1 MAVKI
6 EDRGEAPGHPG
17 RSSVTPEIWTEAT
30 ILISELSLNRMRG
43 DTSTIKSLKYC
54 RLDRQPP
61 PSGGANIQV
70 QLNGLSGDSTIA
82 TCVIHQSVL
91 DSMATWPSRL
101 LTHQNGWLTRQVRI
115 ALTNSLE
122 TCNIFYISGSFYD
135 TDNPKNLTPRKENN
149 YQNRRVEPV
158 IKKYRY

>member
-17 RSSVTPEIWTEAT
+17 IPSVASEIWNEAT
-30 ILISELSLNRMRG
+30 ILISELSLDRLRG
-43 DTSTIKSLKYC
+43 DTSTIKSLKNC

-61 PSGGANIQV
+61 PSGGANIQI
-70 QLNGLSGDSTIA
+70 QLNGLSGDSSIA
-82 TCVIHQSVL
+82 TCVINQSVL
-91 DSMATWPSRL
+91 DSMATWPNGL

-115 ALTNSLE
+115 ALTRSLK
-122 TCNIFYISGSFYD
+122 TGNIFHISGSFYD
-135 TDNPKNLTPRKENN
+135 ADNPKNLTPREENN
-149 YQNRRVEPV
+149 YQHRRVEPV